1 MNNVAD
7 SNGEVVSDI
16 RFKAGRTLVAGALS
30 GAVAKTAVA
39 PFDRT
44 KILMQVSQM
53 FGTQNYSG
61 GVVSTMSTIW
71 RTEGVLGFFR
81 GNSATVARIMP
92 YAAIQYQG
100 FEFYNRL
107 LAVHIFSDPE
117 SKSPLKRFVAGSM
130 AGLTSVLCTYPIDLA
145 RTKLAVETS
154 VGGARVKNRGIVGTL
169 SRVFRADGFSGLFR
183 GAYPTLVG
191 VVPYAGISFL
201 SFGVLKRECV
211 DRGITKDYPTVVNM
225 ACGGCAGLAAQCAT
239 YPLDMVRRRLQALHT
254 PAKMTRSERLFFRVS
269 KAGASRR
276 ITQFSIR
283 RSILWMLRTEGVA
296 GLYRG
301 VSLNFVKTLPAMAIS
316 FTMYDRIRLALGVP
330 PSKYSATSG

>member
-1 MNNVAD
+1 MTNDATTIGDTVAD
-7 SNGEVVSDI
+7 VK
-16 RFKAGRTLVAGALS
+16 FKSARTFLAGAIS
-30 GAVAKTAVA
+30 GAIAKTAVA

-53 FGTQNYSG
+53 FGAETYSG
-61 GVVSTMSTIW
+61 GVLSTMRNIW
-71 RTEGVLGFFR
+71 RTEGAVGFFR

-92 YAAIQYQG
+92 YSAIQYQG

-107 LAVHIFSDPE
+107 LALYVFSDPE
-117 SKSPLKRFVAGSM
+117 SKSPLKRFAAGSM
-130 AGLTSVLCTYPIDLA
+130 AGLTSVLFTYPIDLA

-154 VGGARVKNRGIVGTL
+154 VADSSSMQRGIVGTL
-169 SRVFRADGFSGLFR
+169 TGVFRADGVSGLFR

-201 SFGVLKRECV
+201 SFGVLKSECV
-211 DRGITKDYPTVVNM
+211 ETGIASQYPTVVNM
-225 ACGGCAGLAAQCAT
+225 ACGGCAGLVAQCVT
-239 YPLDMVRRRLQALHT
+239 YPLDMVRRRLQALHS

-269 KAGASRR
+269 KAGVSKRC
-276 ITQFSIR
+276 TEFSISQ
-283 RSILWMLRTEGVA
+283 SIHVILRKEGVA

-316 FTMYDRIRLALGVP
+316 FTMYDSIRHALGVP